1 MVRSMVIGKY
11 WQIGERVKG
20 KRVKETLSPSPV
32 SLFRCVRKRTGFTL
46 LELMIV
52 ITVIVI
58 LAAIVLPQFQKTI
71 LASREAVLRE
81 DLSKLRMLIDQY
93 ASDKQKLPQNL
104 EELVA
109 AGYIRD
115 VPKDPITGNADW
127 ALDIGEDTNLP
138 DGGQGLLNVHS
149 SSPDTASDGT
159 LYSSW

>member
-1 MVRSMVIGKY
+1 MVTGKY
-11 WQIGERVKG
+11 GKIGERGKWEWVKG
-20 KRVKETLSPSPV
+20 MLSPLHVYLSPS
-32 SLFRCVRKRTGFTL
+32 VRKRSGFTL

-58 LAAIVLPQFQKTI
+58 LAAIVLPQFQRTI
-71 LASREAVLRE
+71 LATREAVLRE

-93 ASDKQKLPQNL
+93 ASDKQRLPQDL
-104 EELVA
+104 EEIVA
-109 AGYIRD
+109 AGYMRE

-127 ALDIGEDTNLP
+127 ALEIGEDPNLP